1 MLRFPSIAL
10 FTIVLIPFASRTRN
24 LIHACHKII
33 KVLPYLLMADINS
46 GSMEF
51 VVVAEDSC
59 DCVKQEMR
67 DILLRIFLENDIQ
80 HRPNLSGEF
89 FKQFDKGNEAVHK
102 QVSLHEFENIE
113 HGFVCIVD
121 ISPKEY
127 FEFYV
132 ILYETNKKHK
142 GVRK

>member
-10 FTIVLIPFASRTRN
+10 STIVLIPFASRTRN
-24 LIHACHKII
+24 LIYACHKII
-33 KVLPYLLMADINS
+33 KVLPYLLMTDIDS
-46 GSMEF
+46 GSVEF

-59 DCVKQEMR
+59 DCGKQEMM
-67 DILLRIFLENDIQ
+67 DIILKIFLENDIQ
-80 HRPNLSGEF
+80 HRLNLSGEF

-102 QVSLHEFENIE
+102 QVSLYEFENIE

-121 ISPKEY
+121 VNPKEY
-127 FEFYV
+127 FKFYV